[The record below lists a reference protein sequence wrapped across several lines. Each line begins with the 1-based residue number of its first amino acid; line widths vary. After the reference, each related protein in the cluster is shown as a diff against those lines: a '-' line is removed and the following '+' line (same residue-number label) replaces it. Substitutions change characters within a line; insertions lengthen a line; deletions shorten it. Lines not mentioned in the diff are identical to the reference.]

1 MVIVVVVIIVIL
13 DDRTVAI
20 LSLRIILLIPFDPL
34 TNTLPFCINFPYH
47 DIDLEEKKRLD
58 KTCERARSYVGR
70 VLFDKKCQGSCVLVE
85 WLQKTYILTCR
96 HVVFDEG
103 IGIIPMNHLSCLF
116 GKESYSRKKGNLQ
129 YLGSTNSELD
139 LAFFLV
145 DGTGNIEGFELNIDV
160 DIYQG
165 QPIMLAG
172 FPIALAD
179 LEGKLVSVPKIQSG
193 RVAAAG
199 SFHDIAFGDISGSM
213 PNTSGG
219 AIVSTTDGGKS
230 VFGIHEGVAYHEDLS
245 NKVGHVIEKQIKIK
259 REKKYLLQKDPETA
273 VSDGSPNATP
283 EKSKMPDLK
292 ELDISKEATTVSPEG
307 KTRSRGLYA
316 SANIPQKGAMSYFA
330 TNKTIAAIFSW
341 NEKIFGEIG
350 ETAQSTVAKTSQR
363 KRKA

>member
-1 MVIVVVVIIVIL
+1 M
-13 DDRTVAI
+13 
-20 LSLRIILLIPFDPL
+20 
-34 TNTLPFCINFPYH
+34 
-47 DIDLEEKKRLD
+47 
-58 KTCERARSYVGR
+58 GR
-70 VLFDKKCQGSCVLVE
+70 VLFGKKCQGSCVLVE

-96 HVVFDEG
+96 HVVFDEDS
-103 IGIIPMNHLSCLF
+103 GIIPMDLLSCLF
-116 GKESYSRKKGNLQ
+116 GKVSYSRKKGNLQ

-139 LAFFLV
+139 LAFFLAG
-145 DGTGNIEGFELNIDV
+145 DETSNIEGFDLNIDV

-179 LEGKLVSVPKIQSG
+179 LEGKLVGVPKIQAG

-230 VFGIHEGVAYHEDLS
+230 VFGIHNGVAYHEILDD
-245 NKVGHVIEKQIKIK
+245 KVGHVIEKPIKTK
-259 REKKYLLQKDPETA
+259 REKKYLLVKDPETA

-283 EKSKMPDLK
+283 KKGNMPDLK
-292 ELDISKEATTVSPEG
+292 KLDISQEATTVSPEG
-307 KTRSRGLYA
+307 NTRSRGLYA
-316 SANIPQKGAMSYFA
+316 SANVPQKGAMSYLT

-350 ETAQSTVAKTSQR
+350 ETEQSTVAKTSQR